1 MHVLLT
7 FDSEET
13 NNKIVHDSSCDFSA
27 ASKVEYKKKLKESIS
42 AMRK

>member
-27 ASKVEYKKKLKESIS
+27 ASQVEYKKKLKESMS
-42 AMRK
+42 AMEK